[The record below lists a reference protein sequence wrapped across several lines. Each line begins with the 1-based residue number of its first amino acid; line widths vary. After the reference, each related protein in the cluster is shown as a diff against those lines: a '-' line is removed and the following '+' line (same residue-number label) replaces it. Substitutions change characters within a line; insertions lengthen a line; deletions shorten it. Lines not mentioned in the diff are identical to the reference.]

1 MNIKSL
7 LTKPLKSS
15 IKTWIVLGL
24 LLLAPVLIIVFSKVI
39 FGLLLNVAIIAVLG
53 MMLWAGYKMIT
64 DLTEKK

>member
-39 FGLLLNVAIIAVLG
+39 FGLLLNVAIIVVLG